1 MHFSQWYHLREHDSE
16 DFEHSEGF
24 EQSVG
29 VVAAPDI
36 ASVSSHQ
43 FPHLC
48 PREFR
53 EFTAGQI
60 RFRISSAHSCN
71 SPRRSVLRK
80 FLDVSRIEE
89 GSA

>member
-1 MHFSQWYHLREHDSE
+1 MHFSQWSNLREHDSE
-16 DFEHSEGF
+16 DFE
-24 EQSVG
+24 QSVG
-29 VVAAPDI
+29 AVAALDI
-36 ASVSSHQ
+36 ASVSSRQ
-43 FPHLC
+43 FPYLR
-48 PREFR
+48 PR

>member
-1 MHFSQWYHLREHDSE
+1 MHFSQWCHLREHDSE
-16 DFEHSEGF
+16 DFEDF

-29 VVAAPDI
+29 VVDAPDI
-36 ASVSSHQ
+36 ASVTSHQ
-43 FPHLC
+43 LPHLS
-48 PREFR
+48 PH